1 MWLFKKKFT
10 LLNTNSLEELD
21 RKQKLLN
28 DAGIRTNT
36 WDTNPFPVLGGAH
49 MKTADWSGKRP
60 EMKDDQRVIHHLEV
74 AAVDQYKAMKILMED
89 GGADPGREQST

>member
-1 MWLFKKKFT
+1 
-10 LLNTNSLEELD
+10 
-21 RKQKLLN
+21 
-28 DAGIRTNT
+28 
-36 WDTNPFPVLGGAH
+36 

-89 GGADPGREQST
+89 GGADPGREQNT